1 MLTVRD
7 LSSHY
12 GSVQVLRDLSLELV
26 PGEVLGLLGR
36 NGAGKTTALKTCLG
50 LIKASGGSVQLD
62 GSELTGLPAHRVPA
76 LGLAYVPQG
85 RRLFGELSV
94 EENLRLGLMVKEA
107 EGTGR
112 PETRERI
119 LDLFPVLSE
128 RLQQSAGSLSGGEQQ
143 MLATARAL
151 CLEPTVLLMDEPTEG
166 LQPSMVATILETVR
180 VLKAQGVAVLLV
192 EQKVEAALAVVDRV
206 AFVENGTV
214 RETATPEALHADPAP
229 LYRYVGV
236 GQEGAG

>member
-1 MLTVRD
+1 M
-7 LSSHY
+7 
-12 GSVQVLRDLSLELV
+12 
-26 PGEVLGLLGR
+26 
-36 NGAGKTTALKTCLG
+36 
-50 LIKASGGSVQLD
+50 QLD
-62 GSELTGLPAHRVPA
+62 GTELTGLPAHRIPA

-107 EGTGR
+107 EGTGS
-112 PETRERI
+112 PGTRKRI
-119 LDLFPVLSE
+119 LELFPVLSE
-128 RLQQSAGSLSGGEQQ
+128 RLSQRAGSLSGGEQQ

-151 CLEPTVLLMDEPTEG
+151 CLEPKVLLMDEPTEG

-180 VLKAQGVAVLLV
+180 VLKSQGVAVLFV
-192 EQKVEAALAVVDRV
+192 EQKVEAALAVADRV

-236 GQEGAG
+236 GVGLEGAG

>member
-1 MLTVRD
+1 MLTVEA

-12 GSVQVLRDLSLELV
+12 GSVQVLRDFSLALA

-36 NGAGKTTALKTCLG
+36 NGAGKTTALKTILG
-50 LIKASGGSVQLD
+50 LIKASGGSVHLD
-62 GSELTGLPAHRVPA
+62 GTELTGLPAHRIPA

-94 EENLRLGLMVKEA
+94 EENLRLGLMVKDRGA
-107 EGTGR
+107 
-112 PETRERI
+112 ETRKRI

-128 RLQQSAGSLSGGEQQ
+128 RLGQHAGSLSGGEQQ

-151 CLEPTVLLMDEPTEG
+151 CLEPKVLLMDEPTEG

-180 VLKAQGVAVLLV
+180 VLKAQGVAVLFV
-192 EQKVEAALAVVDRV
+192 EQKVEAALAVADRV

-214 RETATPEALHADPAP
+214 RETATPAALHADPAP

>member
-12 GSVQVLRDLSLELV
+12 GSVQVLRDFSLELA

-36 NGAGKTTALKTCLG
+36 NGAGKTTALKTILG
-50 LIKASGGSVQLD
+50 LIKASAGSVQLD
-62 GSELTGLPAHRVPA
+62 GSELTGLPAHRIPA

-94 EENLRLGLMVKEA
+94 EENLRLGLMVKDK
-107 EGTGR
+107 GK
-112 PETRERI
+112 ETRDRI
-119 LDLFPVLSE
+119 LALFPVLSE
-128 RLQQSAGSLSGGEQQ
+128 RLQQRAGSLSGGEQQ

-151 CLEPTVLLMDEPTEG
+151 CLEPKVLLMDEPTEG

-180 VLKAQGVAVLLV
+180 VLKGQGVAVLFV
-192 EQKVEAALAVVDRV
+192 EQKVEAALAVADRI
-206 AFVENGTV
+206 AFVENGRV

-236 GQEGAG
+236 GQAGAG

>member
-1 MLTVRD
+1 MLTVD
-7 LSSHY
+7 ALSSHY
-12 GSVQVLRDLSLELV
+12 GSVQVLRDFSLALA

-36 NGAGKTTALKTCLG
+36 NGAGKTTAMKTILG
-50 LIKASGGSVQLD
+50 LIRASGGSVRLD
-62 GSELTGLPAHRVPA
+62 GVELTDLPAHRIPA

-94 EENLRLGLMVKEA
+94 EENLRLGLMVKDK
-107 EGTGR
+107 GK
-112 PETRERI
+112 ETRARI

-128 RLQQSAGSLSGGEQQ
+128 RLGQRAGSLSGGEQQ

-151 CLEPTVLLMDEPTEG
+151 CLEPKVLLMDEPTEG
-166 LQPSMVATILETVR
+166 LQPSMVAKILETVR
-180 VLKAQGVAVLLV
+180 VLKGQGVAVLFV
-192 EQKVEAALAVVDRV
+192 EQKVEAALAVADRI

-214 RETATPEALHADPAP
+214 CETATPEALHADPAP

-236 GQEGAG
+236 GQEAG